1 MKPKPPRKPKCKI
14 CYDKGY
20 FTQAQ
25 TFGRRVKV
33 VNIPCTHPKRKKG
46 IPCNCEC
53 HSAYKGIPHRKL
65 CCKNAFLP
73 EKPTPR
79 ICEHEEKAIIRM
91 LDNRLVHDC
100 SNEKEHKQDCEL
112 TCSNYVKGLDIYDF
126 ALRVTRY
133 LNKHVCKKCN
143 KIN

>member
-79 ICEHEEKAIIRM
+79 ICEHEERHILEIIS
-91 LDNRLVHDC
+91 DTIQYPKKPY
-100 SNEKEHKQDCEL
+100 SNKSVPFSWVESKWNAVSK
-112 TCSNYVKGLDIYDF
+112 I
-126 ALRVTRY
+126 TRY

-143 KIN
+143 KK